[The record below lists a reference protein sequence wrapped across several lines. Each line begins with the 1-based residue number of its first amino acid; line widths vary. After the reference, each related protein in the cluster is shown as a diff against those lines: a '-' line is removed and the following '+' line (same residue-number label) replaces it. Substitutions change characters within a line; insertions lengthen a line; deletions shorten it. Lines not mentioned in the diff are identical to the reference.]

1 MGIKQK
7 KAFKKNLKKANSKSL
22 VSANKNDAVDFS
34 PLEGGPGRKL
44 PQEKP
49 PVDKATVLYIGRIHM
64 GFMRRKCKVA
74 FFSQF
79 GVIKRLRIARN
90 KKTGKSK
97 HFGFIEFQDPEVAE
111 VVADTMQGYLLFEH
125 LLQVH
130 LILPE
135 NVHPKLWKGFNPRFK
150 PVDSVQEERKRQ
162 NKERT
167 LIEYKKLEDKIL
179 KHDQKRRK
187 RIEAAGIEYEC
198 PEIVGLVVV
207 KKSKQLFSEE

>member
-90 KKTGKSK
+90 KK
-97 HFGFIEFQDPEVAE
+97 VAE

-135 NVHPKLWKGFNPRFK
+135 NVHPKLWKGFNPRYK
-150 PVDSVQEERKRQ
+150 PVDSVQEER
-162 NKERT
+162 
-167 LIEYKKLEDKIL
+167 
-179 KHDQKRRK
+179 
-187 RIEAAGIEYEC
+187 
-198 PEIVGLVVV
+198 
-207 KKSKQLFSEE
+207 